1 MSKINDTEFFSIVN
15 TGADGTNFVNKD
27 HLNNIQEAGQITSKD
42 VFLCMQGDTEDEY
55 IKVGGLTAI
64 NLNIQNEVIPL
75 PEIGSS
81 TWAII
86 TGKTQP
92 FQLQTGAFF
101 INNQTLLGFMNTE
114 RRKKFKEILES
125 DNKAVDFSLD
135 LANKTFSIPKTFY
148 LFMYTTNPKY
158 DGVEDTNQY
167 SELQVMKMS
176 GVKIN
181 AYNISF
187 GQGLVIF
194 ENCSFTGTA
203 ISEENYIDLRN
214 G

>member
-15 TGADGTNFVNKD
+15 QGADGDNFVNKD
-27 HLNNIQEAGQITSKD
+27 HLNKIQEAGQTTSRD
-42 VFLCMQGDTEDEY
+42 VFLCMQGADEDEF
-55 IKVGGLTAI
+55 IKIGGLTAI
-64 NLNIQNEVIPL
+64 NINVQNEVIPL

-81 TWAII
+81 TWAIL

-92 FQLQTGAFF
+92 FNMQCGSFF
-101 INNQTLLGFMNTE
+101 INNQTLLGFLSPE
-114 RRKKFKEILES
+114 RRTKFKEILQS
-125 DNKAVDFSLD
+125 DNTAVDFSLD
-135 LANKTFSIPKTFY
+135 LANKTFSIPRTFY
-148 LFMYTTNPKY
+148 LFIYTTNPLY
-158 DGVEDTNQY
+158 DGVEDTEKY
-167 SELQVMKMS
+167 SELQIMKLS

-194 ENCSFTGTA
+194 ENANFIGTS
-203 ISEENYIDLRN
+203 ISEENYVDLK

>member
-1 MSKINDTEFFSIVN
+1 MSDLKGTEFFN
-15 TGADGTNFVNKD
+15 LTNQGANGNNFVNKD
-27 HLNNIQEAGQITSKD
+27 HLNNIQSAGQMTSRD
-42 VFLCMQGDTEDEY
+42 TFLCMQGDTEDEY
-55 IKVGGLTAI
+55 IKVGGLTAVNI
-64 NLNIQNEVIPL
+64 NIQNEVIPL

-92 FQLQTGAFF
+92 FQMQTGAMF
-101 INNQTLLGFMNTE
+101 INHQTLLGFMNNE
-114 RRKKFKEILES
+114 RRKKFSEILES
-125 DNKAVDFSLD
+125 NKKAIDLSLD
-135 LANKTFSIPKTFY
+135 LTNKTFSIPRTFY
-148 LFMYTTNPKY
+148 LFMYTTNPGF

-167 SELQVMKMS
+167 SELQVMKLS

-181 AYNISF
+181 AYNMSF

-194 ENCSFTGTA
+194 ENASFTGTA
-203 ISEENYIDLRN
+203 ISEDSYVDLI